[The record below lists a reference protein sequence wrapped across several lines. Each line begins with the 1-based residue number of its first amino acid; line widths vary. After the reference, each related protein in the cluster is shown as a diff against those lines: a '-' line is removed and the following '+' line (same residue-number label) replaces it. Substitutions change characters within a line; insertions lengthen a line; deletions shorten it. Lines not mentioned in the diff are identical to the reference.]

1 MVADQTYAIGSLT
14 DELRTDE
21 RLLALRE
28 AAKGLVSASG
38 GRGFLLA
45 LAAKVDP
52 RVKIDDQAFKDLVGF
67 APPTKIKLPQWAD
80 WPFTQSPPP
89 LSTHPRTVSQPP
101 LR

>member
-52 RVKIDDQAFKDLVGF
+52 RVKIDDQAFKDLVGV
-67 APPTKIKLPQWAD
+67 APTTKITLPQWSGWIFREFQAARA
-80 WPFTQSPPP
+80 TKARSG
-89 LSTHPRTVSQPP
+89 SQPQV
-101 LR
+101 